1 MISGLRFRG
10 CQTESS
16 LLRAPR
22 PVWFGWFEAVPTRGV
37 YNQVNRR
44 RRAQSGRTEI
54 HSSQPFNEDCV
65 VVTPCGIDLPQGIC
79 AVATPRGFDLPQG
92 SGQTHQ
98 ACVVTPCVD
107 PQVGGTG
114 PNLGRVS
121 VTPCVADLP
130 GGSHRGTSAQAVS
143 ISAWLPHSRGTKKE
157 GAATWT
163 PTIS

>member
-1 MISGLRFRG
+1 MRG
-10 CQTESS
+10 FT
-16 LLRAPR
+16 
-22 PVWFGWFEAVPTRGV
+22 TR
-37 YNQVNRR
+37 YNRR

-65 VVTPCGIDLPQGIC
+65 VVTPCGIDLPQGTC

-98 ACVVTPCVD
+98 ACVVPPCVD
-107 PQVGGTG
+107 PPVGETG
-114 PNLGRVS
+114 PNLGCVS
-121 VTPCVADLP
+121 VTPRVADLP

-143 ISAWLPHSRGTKKE
+143 FSAWRPHNRGTKEE

-163 PTIS
+163 PTISEQARRSSYMDPDNV